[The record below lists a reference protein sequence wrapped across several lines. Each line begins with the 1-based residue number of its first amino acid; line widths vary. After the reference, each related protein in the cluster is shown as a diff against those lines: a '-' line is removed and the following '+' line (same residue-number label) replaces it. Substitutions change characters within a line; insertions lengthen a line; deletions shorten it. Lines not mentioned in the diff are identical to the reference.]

1 VSSDGRKTVHEWVV
15 NEAPKGRWPALAL
28 HHFWTNR
35 ELIGFFALR
44 DLRVRYKQAF
54 LGVAWAGIQP
64 AVGALMF
71 TILFHRLADVQTTA
85 SSYFAFA
92 MVGFGAW
99 TYFSSSLHAG
109 TSSLLGNS
117 ELLTKVSFP
126 RIVPPAAALLPGFLD
141 LAVALLLATA
151 INIGVG
157 GGFSAPH
164 LLIGLPLGVLLL
176 WLGASGPVLLL
187 SATVVKY
194 RDAYALLAFGL
205 QFLLFASPIAY
216 PPEFVPEPW
225 RTLLY
230 VNPVAGA
237 VGLLRS
243 ALVDATLPPIP
254 SLVLSGG
261 AAAAGFLLGLL
272 HFRRSE
278 LEFADII

>member
-1 VSSDGRKTVHEWVV
+1 MSSREAERDEHHVEYSLIHAARIVKPNQSPSIRPSAPTRRSSEGGGVGAPTAARRHEWVV

-71 TILFHRLADVQTTA
+71 TILFHRLADVRPRRRRISRSPWSA
-85 SSYFAFA
+85 S
-92 MVGFGAW
+92 VHGP
-99 TYFSSSLHAG
+99 
-109 TSSLLGNS
+109 TSRRPSTPAPPACCGNS

-176 WLGASGPVLLL
+176 WPARPARCCC
-187 SATVVKY
+187 SA
-194 RDAYALLAFGL
+194 
-205 QFLLFASPIAY
+205 
-216 PPEFVPEPW
+216 
-225 RTLLY
+225 
-230 VNPVAGA
+230 
-237 VGLLRS
+237 
-243 ALVDATLPPIP
+243 
-254 SLVLSGG
+254 
-261 AAAAGFLLGLL
+261 
-272 HFRRSE
+272 RRW
-278 LEFADII
+278 